1 LVDRQMDLFGQ
12 RPLPITPHDSA
23 VADLRPM
30 IQAAPTDA
38 ALIAALP
45 VAGLQDCVGL
55 TAEAGRRQLAE
66 AVPALARL
74 CLRFSGWGKDALVPE
89 QVAALSA
96 LTRIGGRA
104 AGDVVVA
111 GIVQSV
117 FIGPT
122 LGPAVAAAAAL
133 DAVLPEKTLLRLLR
147 HGDPHLRAN
156 ACRCVRASPPVTAV
170 LIELL
175 DDLHPAAVQA
185 AACALGRAGRF
196 EARPHLTRLLR
207 EEPTPEI
214 IEALALIADKDD
226 IIQLGRLAQRV
237 PVLAPSVL
245 DALESSDHPHAAT
258 IASMLQGV

>member
-1 LVDRQMDLFGQ
+1 MDLFEQ
-12 RPLPITPHDSA
+12 RPCPVTSHDS
-23 VADLRPM
+23 VVEHLTTGVP
-30 IQAAPTDA
+30 IVLTDA

-45 VAGLQDCVGL
+45 VARLKDCLGLA
-55 TAEAGRRQLAE
+55 AEAGRRKLAG
-66 AVPALARL
+66 AVPALDRL
-74 CLRFSGWGKDALVPE
+74 CRRFSGWGKDALVPE
-89 QVAALSA
+89 QVAALDA
-96 LTRIGGRA
+96 LTRIGGRS
-104 AGDVVVA
+104 AGEVVVT

-122 LGPAVAAAAAL
+122 LGPAVVAAAAL
-133 DAVLPEKTLLRLLR
+133 DTVLPEKTLLRLLR

-175 DDLHPAAVQA
+175 DDLHPAVVAA
-185 AACALGRAGRF
+185 AACALGRTGRI
-196 EARPHLTRLLR
+196 EGRPHLTRILH

-214 IEALALIADKDD
+214 IEALVPIADKDD

-237 PVLAPSVL
+237 PVLAPRVL
-245 DALESSDHPHAAT
+245 NALETSDHPHAAA